1 MITYYNSFTYHLFC
15 LSSDEKPDLKRKDA
29 NGTFL
34 LEIDTG
40 KRFCWDYESRS
51 WLEQPSSGSGSGASY
66 KAGTGIDITNGEISL
81 DVDSAKEALSVLDED
96 DVKAILADSSDK
108 AIKATSLSVLED
120 GEEVSVATVNKVVT
134 KDKDGSTFTENY
146 IFTEI

>member
-1 MITYYNSFTYHLFC
+1 M
-15 LSSDEKPDLKRKDA
+15 
-29 NGTFL
+29 
-34 LEIDTG
+34 
-40 KRFCWDYESRS
+40 
-51 WLEQPSSGSGSGASY
+51 
-66 KAGTGIDITNGEISL
+66 
-81 DVDSAKEALSVLDED
+81 DED

-146 IFTEI
+146 VFTEI